1 MKITKK
7 QLRNIIKE
15 EIRRVLHVNESG
27 SYYSKDKPYFP
38 WDEFANSITVAEFYF
53 TGQGWSE
60 RDISDIHPDG
70 HEHVHNFM
78 KRYGGVVLGIIKN
91 KDINLLDKT
100 LAATNRV
107 VTRKHLQGSKPNDR
121 QHLID
126 ILLHIIKYSRDQQNE
141 NHQVTT

>member
-1 MKITKK
+1 MGKMKITKK

-15 EIRRVLHVNESG
+15 EIRPVLHVNESG

-38 WDEFANSITVAEFYF
+38 WDEFANSIAVAEFYF

-78 KRYGGVVLGIIKN
+78 KRPVFLPAFILTII
-91 KDINLLDKT
+91 
-100 LAATNRV
+100 
-107 VTRKHLQGSKPNDR
+107 Q
-121 QHLID
+121 ID
-126 ILLHIIKYSRDQQNE
+126 YLEIVS
-141 NHQVTT
+141 V